1 MGERPERKSVAVE
14 VLGVA
19 QKSQDKVSA
28 PYIVRQ
34 IAEEFAAVRVVTSP
48 TFCTTTSERVYITAR
63 ACELELS
70 GTMGLQA
77 AGAGGL

>member
-1 MGERPERKSVAVE
+1 MNDAMK
-14 VLGVA
+14 
-19 QKSQDKVSA
+19 
-28 PYIVRQ
+28 Q
-34 IAEEFAAVRVVTSP
+34 IQQQTAGLTSP